1 MDWCLSFF
9 NTELKTLFPG
19 FAADVLEAYPEVLE
33 ASSGWRCPAPTCC
46 KGHCSLPPAPLGNGS
61 PYPEAPLADSC
72 GYETQVP
79 LVKMEQT
86 LQY

>member
-1 MDWCLSFF
+1 MNWCPFS
-9 NTELKTLFPG
+9 NTSLKTLFPV
-19 FAADVLEAYPEVLE
+19 FALNVLEAYPEVLE
-33 ASSGWRCPAPTCC
+33 ASSWVGVPAPC
-46 KGHCSLPPAPLGNGS
+46 KEPCSHPLAPLGNRAL
-61 PYPEAPLADSC
+61 EAPLADSC